1 MSFGAK
7 AGPILPPKPVPR
19 DPVQKHDVCDEVFG
33 AFVASVARKIHAQRD
48 KPSSSWRKVLPVLIY
63 AVSGYD
69 EENMQEHMLE
79 NIVTAF
85 NSLCKGSSGS
95 SREYRRYFVKLGG
108 VELLFSL
115 LEKSLSGYVSAKI
128 RFHASQCLQ
137 FISVEEDL
145 RDRVGGKDNVATVLK
160 VIYSVQNGHS
170 VKAELFGILMNLA
183 VDESCAKAILRED
196 GLHLI
201 KQSLNCRPSQDKSIV
216 SYSCGLVA
224 NIAVIESLKLKLCK
238 AGILGQLQK
247 ICSTQS
253 DLLILVNAV
262 TAIKNLVHDDSK
274 AAKLCAK
281 SGGVQALRQ
290 ALRKIESSV
299 DLQSLVDD
307 PTVWLPYLID
317 HVRLAKVATRKA
329 LIIANDYD
337 DITHPWRSLMTSRDN
352 ANAMKAVLE
361 RAGFDVQMFIN
372 ISKKQVVTAI
382 KRFSSH
388 LSPGD
393 TCLIYFYG
401 FGCRINGFNFLRPV
415 DVPSFSRNAEIMS
428 HLYSFENM
436 MNMIESRIG
445 ERGTKMLLLECPVDK
460 YIEKSTNRIN
470 RNSMKES
477 SNNTTNGLPN
487 VGAINL
493 RTVGKNWY
501 VMSSTS
507 DPVPAFDD
515 DNPGQYS
522 AFTHSLLCGIDEKAL
537 DLSNFGKFVNRQF
550 STTLSSLEGISI
562 PIVASSLMRD
572 FYFHGNRSTRNKQA
586 EDDQWEI
593 EEEMKREKT
602 AQQRRFRGLRVLS
615 IRKKNRIPNTTAIR
629 AASYTSK
636 NRKPPSPPPGPPGSK
651 KYNAS
656 PRVGMLYHGKNSGP
670 LSKEAAISSRPPL
683 DYQNPYRDTRKA
695 PGEIQ
700 QIKVLSNV
708 EGAHGIGTNNTT
720 HWLGTLRS

>member
-1 MSFGAK
+1 M
-7 AGPILPPKPVPR
+7 LPPKPVQR

-33 AFVASVARKIHAQRD
+33 AFVASVARKIHSQRE
-48 KPSSSWRKVLPVLIY
+48 KPSSSWRKLLPVLMH
-63 AVSGYD
+63 AVAGYD
-69 EENMQEHMLE
+69 EGNMQEHILE

-85 NSLCKGSSGS
+85 NNLCKGNSGS
-95 SREYRRYFVKLGG
+95 SREYRRYFVQLGG
-108 VELLFSL
+108 VELLFEL

-128 RFHASQCLQ
+128 RFHTSQCLQ
-137 FISVEEDL
+137 FISIEEDL
-145 RDRVGGKDNVATVLK
+145 RGRVGTRGNVATVLK

-183 VDESCAKAILRED
+183 VDESCAKAVLRED

-201 KQSLNCRPSQDKSIV
+201 KQSLNCRPSQDKSV
-216 SYSCGLVA
+216 VLYACGLVA

-238 AGILGQLQK
+238 AGILAQLQK
-247 ICSTQS
+247 ICCTQS

-281 SGGVQALRQ
+281 SGGVKALRQ
-290 ALRKIESSV
+290 ALKKIESSV
-299 DLQSLVDD
+299 DIQSLVDN

-337 DITHPWRSLMTSRDN
+337 DITHPWRSLMSSKDN
-352 ANAMKAVLE
+352 ANAMKEVLE
-361 RAGFDVQMFIN
+361 RAGFDVHMLIN
-372 ISKKQVVTAI
+372 ISKKQVITAV
-382 KRFSSH
+382 KRFSSL
-388 LSPGD
+388 LSSGD
-393 TCLIYFYG
+393 TCLVYFYG
-401 FGCRINGFNFLRPV
+401 FGCRISGFNFLRPV
-415 DVPSFSRNAEIMS
+415 DVPSFSRNTEMVS

-436 MNMIESRIG
+436 MNMIESRVG
-445 ERGTKMLLLECPVDK
+445 ERGTKMFLLECPVDK
-460 YIEKSTNRIN
+460 YIEKSLNRIS
-470 RNSMKES
+470 RNSIKES
-477 SNNTTNGLPN
+477 SNTTTNGIPN

-501 VMSSTS
+501 IMSSTS
-507 DPVPAFDD
+507 DPIPAFDD
-515 DNPGQYS
+515 DKPGQYS
-522 AFTHSLLCGIDEKAL
+522 AFTHSLFCGIDEKAL
-537 DLSNFGKFVNRQF
+537 DLSNFGKFVNRKF
-550 STTLSSLEGISI
+550 SSTLNSLEGVSI

-572 FYFHGNRSTRNKQA
+572 FYFHGNIKTRNKQA

-602 AQQRRFRGLRVLS
+602 AQQQRYNGLRVLS
-615 IRKKNRIPNTTAIR
+615 MRKKNRMPNTTAIR

-651 KYNAS
+651 KYAAS

-670 LSKEAAISSRPPL
+670 LSKDAAIASRPPL
-683 DYQNPYRDTRKA
+683 DYQNPFRDTRKA
-695 PGEIQ
+695 PGEMQ
-700 QIKVLSNV
+700 QIKALNNV
-708 EGAHGIGTNNTT
+708 NGAHGIGTNNTT